1 MVKGIILLDSDR
13 YERHLY
19 IPLELFVIE
28 WLERSQRRRASGKK
42 SDTNPQVE
50 SGVPWWSVHVKMP

>member
-28 WLERSQRRRASGKK
+28 WVER
-42 SDTNPQVE
+42 
-50 SGVPWWSVHVKMP
+50 

>member
-28 WLERSQRRRASGKK
+28 WLGKVTGEAREWKK